1 MSGINWADIFLKQGI
16 TGAMLLAAVGI
27 YLRVIRPEIV
37 ARELER
43 DRLQAEKIKDLLD
56 LIRSRD
62 TESRERE
69 IEYRNRELEMRR
81 EHVAAWE
88 RRNEVEAQNRKED
101 REMMKEMVRS
111 INTAIENNTASLE
124 RNLGLTLALG
134 QSLGKD
140 KHELIAG
147 AERIIGKNIAGDY
160 DTKEIK

>member
-1 MSGINWADIFLKQGI
+1 
-16 TGAMLLAAVGI
+16 MLAVAIAI
-27 YLRVIRPEIV
+27 YLKIIRPDIV

-43 DRLQAEKIKDLLD
+43 DRLQAEKVKELLD
-56 LIRSRD
+56 LLRARD

-69 IEYRNRELEMRR
+69 IEYRSREIEMRK
-81 EHVAAWE
+81 EHMTAWE
-88 RRNEVEAQNRKED
+88 RRNDVEAQNRKED
-101 REMMKEMVRS
+101 REMMREMVRS
-111 INTAIENNTASLE
+111 INTAIESNTASLE

-147 AERIIGKNIAGDY
+147 AERIIGKSIVGDY